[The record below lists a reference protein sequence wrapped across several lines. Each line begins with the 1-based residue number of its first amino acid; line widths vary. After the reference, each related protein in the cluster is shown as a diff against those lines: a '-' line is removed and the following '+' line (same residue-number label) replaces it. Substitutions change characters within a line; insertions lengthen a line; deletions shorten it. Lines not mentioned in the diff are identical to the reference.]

1 MFLSARA
8 LVLPLIANHT
18 GGAHENYVNA
28 SPRNDVCGVNL
39 GILNT
44 TLQFVYSTE
53 NASTNGALSSNG
65 SNKKGVKN
73 LLKLIA

>member
-1 MFLSARA
+1 MFLSVCA

-53 NASTNGALSSNG
+53 NASTVAPYHPTAAR
-65 SNKKGVKN
+65 KKE
-73 LLKLIA
+73 